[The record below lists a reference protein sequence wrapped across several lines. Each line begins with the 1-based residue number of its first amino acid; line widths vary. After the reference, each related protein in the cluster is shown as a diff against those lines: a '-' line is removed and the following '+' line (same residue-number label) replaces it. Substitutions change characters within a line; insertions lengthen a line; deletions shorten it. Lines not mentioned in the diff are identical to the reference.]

1 MLTTKIYT
9 QARETPDKTAIVFNN
24 RKFSYRFFADLIEI
38 SRRYLAAQGLASEG
52 VAVLPTGSMV
62 NTWALGLAL
71 RSLGLTTLVVGSQDE
86 IAGLGL
92 PDIRCVVAVAGEHRA
107 GLDRLCAASGWRFI
121 SVPANIYAGAAQHAA
136 PDLPELKGS
145 FGGHILLSSGTTGT
159 YKKFLIDPSHQA
171 RQCIFRQAIF
181 AITDQ
186 SVVNVLNFG
195 CWTSAGYYFPV
206 STWDVGGT
214 VVIYQGPDIHEAFR
228 HHGISHTCA
237 VPQMLANILSA
248 PAGALHRDD
257 SMRLCVT
264 AGALSQ
270 TLADEAR
277 ARLTRCVYTHYGST
291 EAPVATMTR
300 IEGPEDLRWHRV
312 VPSREIQVVDEENRV
327 LPAGQVG
334 LVRIRLLDGVRQT
347 YLHDEAA
354 SRAFFRD
361 GYFYP
366 GDLGIFRSDGR
377 LALHGRVT
385 DVVNIL
391 GSKVATGLIEEALQ
405 HQLQVSGVCVFS
417 VQNETAEEEIHVA
430 IETAQPIDQTRLAAA
445 LGSELQ
451 GVPIAHV
458 HFIDALPRNDM
469 GKIQRDLLKK
479 SAASLTAGESR
490 QQRRRS

>member
-1 MLTTKIYT
+1 
-9 QARETPDKTAIVFNN
+9 
-24 RKFSYRFFADLIEI
+24 
-38 SRRYLAAQGLASEG
+38 
-52 VAVLPTGSMV
+52 
-62 NTWALGLAL
+62 
-71 RSLGLTTLVVGSQDE
+71 
-86 IAGLGL
+86 
-92 PDIRCVVAVAGEHRA
+92 
-107 GLDRLCAASGWRFI
+107 
-121 SVPANIYAGAAQHAA
+121 
-136 PDLPELKGS
+136 
-145 FGGHILLSSGTTGT
+145 
-159 YKKFLIDPSHQA
+159 
-171 RQCIFRQAIF
+171 
-181 AITDQ
+181 
-186 SVVNVLNFG
+186 
-195 CWTSAGYYFPV
+195 
-206 STWDVGGT
+206 
-214 VVIYQGPDIHEAFR
+214 
-228 HHGISHTCA
+228 
-237 VPQMLANILSA
+237 
-248 PAGALHRDD
+248 
-257 SMRLCVT
+257 MRLCVT

-277 ARLTRCVYTHYGST
+277 ARLTRRVYTHYGST